1 MTLSSPHRGRQ
12 PATGLV
18 RRRDP
23 MRDMEDVYDRMSQLM
38 QDFFA
43 DPGQLGQGRWP
54 APADIEE
61 TDDAYIVEV
70 DLPGVQ
76 PEDVNLGLRDT
87 ELRISGEVKERER
100 TGILRRKTRRVGQFE
115 LVVALPGEVDP
126 DKVEARLS
134 DGVLAINL
142 QKAENGRNRRIE
154 IQNS

>member
-12 PATGLV
+12 PANGLV

-23 MRDMEDVYDRMSQLM
+23 LRDMEDVYDRMSQLM
-38 QDFFA
+38 QDFLA
-43 DPGQLGQGRWP
+43 DPAQLGPGRWP
-54 APADIEE
+54 AAADIEE

-100 TGILRRKTRRVGQFE
+100 AGILRRKTRRAGPFE

-134 DGVLAINL
+134 DGVLTINL
-142 QKAENGRNRRIE
+142 RKAENSRNRRIE
-154 IQNS
+154 INNS